1 MGNNIQ
7 KEEPIQKQH
16 ANDDTA
22 LSSTKQSSAS
32 ESSLVQSKYKRK
44 GSDANHIS
52 QEATEQ
58 YFNNLGHSQLHP
70 KPQPPSLN
78 DQPTVSQSPSKAETV
93 DQKQM
98 KKVIMSS
105 QLNSNSVM
113 NDTIMN
119 TNLLGSNPHQST
131 STSSSNSTDGV
142 SNTHLQNNP
151 SNNIQSD
158 SLKESFPDEEGYSQQ
173 VKKSSFLSNPINSY
187 TSDKSDIDIDI
198 KNIFKDQQRTKSILG
213 SRPNSEIDLTDRFTN
228 SNETTSYIATL
239 YQNDYELN
247 FYRNGEEIR
256 HSYIA
261 KLITKKVWTPSQ
273 KEKTHNSLII
283 FDWDDTLLCTSFLT
297 PKGVYDENLI
307 LTEKDKE
314 KIAKLEFSVLRLL
327 TIAVEKGDVYIITNA
342 GVGWVEFSAEK
353 YYPSIM
359 PLLQKIR
366 IISARGAY
374 EAKFPN
380 DSRRWKVEAF
390 LDMQKKFNSELVTNI
405 LCLGDSFIEIEAG
418 HLLAAKF
425 TQAFIKTVKFRE
437 SPKPDELNKQL
448 TLVADQFVGIYSA
461 IKNLTIRVEKKKK

>member
-7 KEEPIQKQH
+7 KEESIQKQH

-32 ESSLVQSKYKRK
+32 ESNLIQSKYKRK
-44 GSDANHIS
+44 GSDANRIS

-353 YYPSIM
+353 YYPSIL
-359 PLLQKIR
+359 PLLQKIT

>member
-1 MGNNIQ
+1 MGN
-7 KEEPIQKQH
+7 EETNNKH
-16 ANDDTA
+16 YSNDDTA
-22 LSSTKQSSAS
+22 IASMKQSHTSDPNFPYT
-32 ESSLVQSKYKRK
+32 KHKRK
-44 GSDANHIS
+44 GSDSNRIS
-52 QEATEQ
+52 QEATTQ

-70 KPQPPSLN
+70 QPQCPIQKKEDKITTSNN
-78 DQPTVSQSPSKAETV
+78 DEPN
-93 DQKQM
+93 KQM
-98 KKVIMSS
+98 TKVIMSS

-119 TNLLGSNPHQST
+119 SDNNNVIGSNPHHNK
-131 STSSSNSTDGV
+131 SSSSLNN
-142 SNTHLQNNP
+142 NTHNN
-151 SNNIQSD
+151 ND
-158 SLKESFPDEEGYSQQ
+158 SLRDSFLEEEYSQQ
-173 VKKSSFLSNPINSY
+173 VKKSSLLSNPINSY

-213 SRPNSEIDLTDRFTN
+213 SRANSEIDLTNNFTN
-228 SNETTSYIATL
+228 SIEPPTSYIATL

-342 GVGWVEFSAEK
+342 GLGWVEFSAEK
-353 YYPSIM
+353 YYPSIL
-359 PLLQKIR
+359 PLLQKIK
-366 IISARGAY
+366 IISARGEY

-390 LDMQKKFNSELVTNI
+390 LDMQKNFNSELVTNI

-418 HLLAAKF
+418 HFLAAKF

-448 TLVADQFVGIYSA
+448 TLVADQFIGIYSA

>member
-1 MGNNIQ
+1 MGN
-7 KEEPIQKQH
+7 EETNNKH
-16 ANDDTA
+16 YSNDDTA
-22 LSSTKQSSAS
+22 IASMKQSHTSDPNFPYT
-32 ESSLVQSKYKRK
+32 KHKRK
-44 GSDANHIS
+44 GSDSNRIS
-52 QEATEQ
+52 QEATTQ

-70 KPQPPSLN
+70 QPQCPFQKKKDETTTSNN
-78 DQPTVSQSPSKAETV
+78 DEPN
-93 DQKQM
+93 KQM
-98 KKVIMSS
+98 TKVIMSS

-119 TNLLGSNPHQST
+119 SDNNNVIGSNPHHNK
-131 STSSSNSTDGV
+131 STSSLNN
-142 SNTHLQNNP
+142 NTHNN
-151 SNNIQSD
+151 ND
-158 SLKESFPDEEGYSQQ
+158 SLRDSFLEEEYSQQ
-173 VKKSSFLSNPINSY
+173 VKKSSLLSNPINSY

-213 SRPNSEIDLTDRFTN
+213 SRASSEIDLTNNFTN
-228 SNETTSYIATL
+228 SIEPQTSYIATL

-342 GVGWVEFSAEK
+342 GIGWVEFSAEK
-353 YYPSIM
+353 YYPSIL
-359 PLLQKIR
+359 PLLQKIK
-366 IISARGAY
+366 IISARGEY

-390 LDMQKKFNSELVTNI
+390 LDMQKNFNSELVTNI

-418 HLLAAKF
+418 HFLAAKF